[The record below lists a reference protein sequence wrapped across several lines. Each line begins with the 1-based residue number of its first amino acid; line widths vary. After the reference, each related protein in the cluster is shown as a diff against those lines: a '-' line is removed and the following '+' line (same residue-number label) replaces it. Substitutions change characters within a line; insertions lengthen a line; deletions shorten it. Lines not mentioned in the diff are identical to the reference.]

1 MISSRLR
8 RLGCVTLVLAALPL
22 WAEQEHSSAPH
33 SIQEGTTFL
42 IRLEEKL
49 DAGRLQPG
57 KRFKAKLA
65 DNLVGAD
72 ESRLLRGSRIKGH
85 VSAVGNGLHPRLLL
99 SFDEIETEHGWIPLI
114 ATIIAIPGEHGLQ
127 VSGEEGDIERQG
139 PSKRHDGGIDS
150 DDSRGPNIAAAA
162 GAVGALFGDRRLEL
176 MKGTTLEI
184 RLDRPIQIPW
194 R

>member
-72 ESRLLRGSRIKGH
+72 ESR
-85 VSAVGNGLHPRLLL
+85 A
-99 SFDEIETEHGWIPLI
+99 
-114 ATIIAIPGEHGLQ
+114 
-127 VSGEEGDIERQG
+127 
-139 PSKRHDGGIDS
+139 
-150 DDSRGPNIAAAA
+150 
-162 GAVGALFGDRRLEL
+162 
-176 MKGTTLEI
+176 
-184 RLDRPIQIPW
+184 
-194 R
+194 